1 MASARKVKVERIVEE
16 EGIELH
22 LTMAEARSLYAIS
35 MRVGGTPDP
44 ERCLRGHIDNIRG
57 AIAKAV
63 KGEDDIYSLADEW
76 AQPEYGCVSGGT
88 GVIAKDYP
96 KVEGDDDAW

>member
-35 MRVGGTPDP
+35 MKVGGTPDP
-44 ERCLRGHIDNIRG
+44 ERCLRGHIDNIRQ

-63 KGEDDIYSLADEW
+63 NGGEGSVYSVAEEW
-76 AQPEYGCVSGGT
+76 AQPEYSCVQGGT
-88 GVIAKDYP
+88 GIIAKDYDRD
-96 KVEGDDDAW
+96 EA

>member
-1 MASARKVKVERIVEE
+1 MAEARKTEVERIVKE

-22 LTMAEARSLYAIS
+22 LTMAEARSLYAVS

-63 KGEDDIYSLADEW
+63 NDGEDSIYSIAEEW

-96 KVEGDDDAW
+96 RDET

>member
-16 EGIELH
+16 EGVELH
-22 LTMAEARSLYAIS
+22 LTMAEARSLYAVS

-44 ERCLRGHIDNIRG
+44 EVCLRGHIDNIRG
-57 AIAKAV
+57 AIVKAV
-63 KGEDDIYSLADEW
+63 GKDDSIYNTAEEW

-96 KVEGDDDAW
+96 RDEA